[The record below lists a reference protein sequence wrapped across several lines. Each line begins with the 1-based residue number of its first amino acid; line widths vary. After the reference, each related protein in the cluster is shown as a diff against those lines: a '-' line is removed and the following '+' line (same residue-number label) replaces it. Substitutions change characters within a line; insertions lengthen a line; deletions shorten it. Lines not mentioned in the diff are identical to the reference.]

1 MTLLAQNSLLQWFL
15 GGADRIGT
23 PELHWTNLPES
34 WGVFVVLAA
43 TALVIAGV
51 TWLYRHEADA
61 CPRIVRRF
69 LAGLRLAVLLL
80 LLIMFLQPTVTFKQ
94 VRTTKPTIALL
105 RDASMSMAHQDKY
118 RNSVQA
124 AQFANAAGVD
134 VEQLANGQIARAQ
147 LLQLAWERNDHQLV
161 RQLRE
166 KATVRVIDFAD
177 TNTPAAILPALE
189 NGKAGPPT
197 NPPPSNP
204 SNPAADQLP
213 EMQMPPLV
221 AQGRGTNIGQALR
234 EALID
239 SNRLAAIVL
248 IGDGQH
254 NGADN
259 PIEFAEKAGGLDIPI
274 LTVAVG
280 DPSRPT
286 NLTVTDVYVQA
297 TARPDEPFEIEGLL
311 YAQDLAELKA
321 NVELVE
327 VAINPRTGKPDA
339 EKSVETREV
348 SFPPRGGRIRL
359 DFQHTV
365 REPGKYLYKLRV
377 PGLENEIELIDNEK
391 LSNPLDV
398 IDDKVRVLLI
408 SGAPNWDFRM
418 VQRLLQRDQN
428 ISLTCWLQTVDEG
441 GTQEGDERVSQLPRS
456 IEDLGRYNVIMMMD
470 PNPDEFDHQWVDNL
484 KLFCKRK
491 AGGFLY
497 MAGPKF
503 TADFLT
509 LNDLTGIRDILPVRF
524 SGDEILESSQ
534 LLANFNTRPGRML
547 VKDQNL
553 DHPIMTFVGDPAANR
568 QIWDELPNVFWSF
581 PTLAA
586 KPIAQ
591 VLLERGDV
599 VNAEGNQPL
608 LVVGRYGAGS
618 TVYLGFTGS
627 WRWRRVGLQAQYF
640 DRFWIQVTRFLT
652 ETRSLSGSRRGT
664 IDVDRNEYELGD
676 KIALLVRALDERFEP
691 LQESTLQATIR
702 GDDNWSQT
710 VELRLLPG
718 QEGAYEGTLT
728 AQKTGTFQVELALPG
743 TTEPGLVEPISFRV
757 VPPSAEANA
766 LWLNQKLL
774 IDIATASKGQSYQLN
789 ELEKMI
795 ADLPRLS
802 SKTEL
807 NSPPI
812 PLWDLSNR
820 LRYLF
825 FAIPV
830 FLLAIE
836 WAVRKRFR
844 LL

>member
-1 MTLLAQNSLLQWFL
+1 MNYFAQNSLMQWLL
-15 GGADRIGT
+15 GGADRAGT

-34 WGVFVVLAA
+34 WGVFVLLAGA
-43 TALVIAGV
+43 AVVIAGV
-51 TWLYRHEADA
+51 SWLYRHEAEV
-61 CPRIVRRF
+61 CPRIVRRI
-69 LAGLRLAVLLL
+69 LAGVRLVVLLL
-80 LLIMFLQPTVTFKQ
+80 LLVMFLQPTVTFKQ

-118 RNSVQA
+118 RDGAQA
-124 AQFANAAGVD
+124 AQIASAAGVG
-134 VEQLANGQIARAQ
+134 VEALANGQIPRAD
-147 LLQLAWERNDHQLV
+147 LLQMAWARNNNQLV
-161 RQLRE
+161 QRLRE
-166 KATVRVIDFAD
+166 KASVRVIDFAD
-177 TNTPAAILPALE
+177 AIAPAAVLPALE
-189 NGKAGPPT
+189 KGTATPQADPPD
-197 NPPPSNP
+197 PS
-204 SNPAADQLP
+204 QTG

-234 EALID
+234 EALVD

-254 NGADN
+254 NGPDD
-259 PIEFAEKAGGLDIPI
+259 PIEFAEKAGALNIPI

-286 NLTVTDVYVQA
+286 NLTVTDLYVQA

-311 YAQDLAELKA
+311 YAQDLAETKA
-321 NVELVE
+321 NIELVE

-348 SFPPRGGRIRL
+348 TFPPRGGRIRL

-365 REPGKYLYKLRV
+365 TEPGKYLYKLRV
-377 PGLENEIELIDNEK
+377 PGLENEIELADNEK
-391 LSNPLDV
+391 LSNPLEV
-398 IDDKVRVLLI
+398 VDDKVRVLLI
-408 SGAPNWDFRM
+408 SGAPNWDYRM
-418 VQRLLQRDQN
+418 VQRLLQRDKN

-441 GTQEGDERVSQLPRS
+441 GTQEGDERISQLPRS
-456 IEDLGRYNVIMMMD
+456 IEELGRYNVIMMMD
-470 PNPDEFDHQWVDNL
+470 PNPDEFDHQWIENL

-509 LNDLTGIRDILPVRF
+509 LNDLTGIREILPVRF

-547 VKDQNL
+547 IKDQNL
-553 DHPIMTFVGDPAANR
+553 DHPIMTFVADPAANR
-568 QIWDELPNVFWSF
+568 QIWDELPSVFWSF

-618 TVYLGFTGS
+618 IVYMGFTGS

-640 DRFWIQVTRFLT
+640 DRYWIQVTRFLT

-676 KIALLVRALDERFEP
+676 KIGLLVRALDERFEP
-691 LQESTLQATIR
+691 LQESTLTATIR

-718 QEGAYEGTLT
+718 QEGSYEGTLT
-728 AQKTGTFQVELALPG
+728 AQKTGTFQVELELPG
-743 TTEPGLVEPISFRV
+743 TTEPGVVEPISFRV
-757 VPPSAEANA
+757 VPPSAEASA
-766 LWLNQKLL
+766 LWLNEKMLN
-774 IDIATASKGQSYQLN
+774 DIATASQGQSYHLN

-795 ADLPRLS
+795 EDLPRLS

-812 PLWDLSNR
+812 PLWDLSHR
-820 LRYLF
+820 MRYLF

-830 FLLAIE
+830 LLLALE